1 MEINTKVSGRPVSD
15 MDKAVILLLEEMFMS
30 ESRPGERLK
39 DMVSTL
45 GITGTHTPVSFTMD
59 RKTDKGTG
67 RKVAILTQT
76 NTVANTKMIKNM
88 VMVNFPG

>member
-1 MEINTKVSGRPVSD
+1 
-15 MDKAVILLLEEMFMS
+15 
-30 ESRPGERLK
+30 
-39 DMVSTL
+39 MVSTL

-67 RKVAILTQT
+67 RKVAISTQT